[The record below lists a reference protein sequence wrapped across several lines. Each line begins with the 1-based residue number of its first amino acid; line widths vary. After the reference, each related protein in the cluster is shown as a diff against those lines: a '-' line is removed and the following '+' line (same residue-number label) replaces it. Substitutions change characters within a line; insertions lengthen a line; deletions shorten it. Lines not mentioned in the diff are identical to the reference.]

1 MAWPGRSTVLAA
13 AGGVIFAV
21 VSLSYVADRS
31 RESAEGELRAASA
44 QALRLYAENLRGKL
58 ARFEILPSL
67 VAASALFD
75 AGLPQRDDLA
85 ALHAANL
92 FLEDMNALTGA
103 ADTYLLAPDG
113 YTLAASNWRS
123 QASFVGR
130 NFAFRPYFQQAMQGG
145 LGRYFALGTTS
156 NRRGYYL
163 AWPVERNGSILGAV
177 VVKVGVAEMEA
188 DWAASGDMVFVT
200 DPDGVVFLSG
210 LPEWRFRT
218 LRPLDVPAKE
228 RIAQSRRYPLIDLI
242 PVGFYAERRLD
253 SNAILISFEGESSEY
268 LRLDMP
274 MPELGWTIHI
284 VRPTS
289 AIESEVMADTAF
301 AGAVLAVAALIAVV
315 LIYRRRTV
323 TDRLLREQR
332 EREILARSHDELED
346 RVRART
352 TELEDTN
359 LRLRHEV
366 AERRKTEEELRRAQ
380 ADLVQ
385 AGKLA
390 ALGQLASGITHE
402 LSQPLTA
409 IGTYADNASQFL
421 ERGRQDE
428 VVQNLATI
436 SSLVG
441 RAASIMDHLR
451 VFARKTPAQLAP
463 VGVCETVQ
471 RTVSLLTDV
480 GRFKGVDL
488 QVDLP
493 GEEIYVVAESVRLE
507 QVLINLLQNAVD
519 AVQDS
524 KRKRVTLTIEAQDG
538 AVSITVSD
546 SGNGISAADLPRLF
560 EPFFSTKA
568 VGQGM
573 GLGLSISYGIVSAM
587 GGSLRAAN
595 DPEGGASFVVEL
607 RRAQQPSEERANYG

>member
-1 MAWPGRSTVLAA
+1 MALPSRSTMLALAGGIILAA
-13 AGGVIFAV
+13 A
-21 VSLSYVADRS
+21 SLAYVADRS
-31 RESAEGELRAASA
+31 RSAVLAELRSASA
-44 QALRLYAENLRGKL
+44 QALRLHAENLRGKL
-58 ARFEILPSL
+58 GRFETLPSL
-67 VAASALFD
+67 IAASDLFD
-75 AGLPQRDDLA
+75 AGLPQRGDEAGLQ
-85 ALHAANL
+85 AANL
-92 FLEDMNALTGA
+92 FLEEMNAITGA

-113 YTLAASNWRS
+113 YTLAASNWRT

-130 NFAFRPYFQQAMQGG
+130 NFAFRPYFQQAMEGN

-156 NRRGYYL
+156 NQRGYYL
-163 AWPVERNGSILGAV
+163 AWPVRRADVILGAV

-188 DWAASGDMVFVT
+188 DWAASGDIVFVT

-218 LRPLDVPAKE
+218 LAQLDAPARE
-228 RIAQSRRYPLIDLI
+228 RIAQSRRYPLIDLV
-242 PVGFYAERRLD
+242 PAGFHGEHRLD
-253 SNAILISFEGESSEY
+253 GNASLISIEGESSEF
-268 LRLDMP
+268 LRLEMAMP
-274 MPELGWTIHI
+274 RLGWTIHI
-284 VRPTS
+284 ARPTT
-289 AIESEVMADTAF
+289 AVESEVVADTAL
-301 AGAVLAVAALIAVV
+301 AGAGLAVVALIAIV
-315 LIYRRRTV
+315 LVYRRRAAS
-323 TDRLLREQR
+323 DRLLREQR

-352 TELEDTN
+352 AELEDAN

-380 ADLVQ
+380 EDLVQ

-409 IGTYADNASQFL
+409 IGTYADNAGRFL
-421 ERGRQDE
+421 ERDQRDE
-428 VVQNLATI
+428 AMQNLSTI

-441 RAASIMDHLR
+441 RAANIMDHLR
-451 VFARKTPAQLAP
+451 VFARKTPAQMAP
-463 VGVCETVQ
+463 VEICEIVR
-471 RTVSLLTDV
+471 RTVGLLADV

-488 QVDLP
+488 HVDLP
-493 GEEIYVVAESVRLE
+493 DQEIYAFAEPIRLE

-524 KRKRVTLTIEAQDG
+524 ERKHVTLSIEEQDE
-538 AVSITVSD
+538 AVSIAVCD
-546 SGNGISAADLPRLF
+546 SGAGISASDLPRLF

-595 DPEGGASFVVEL
+595 APDGGARFVVEL
-607 RRAQQPSEERANYG
+607 RHTRPPSAERASYG